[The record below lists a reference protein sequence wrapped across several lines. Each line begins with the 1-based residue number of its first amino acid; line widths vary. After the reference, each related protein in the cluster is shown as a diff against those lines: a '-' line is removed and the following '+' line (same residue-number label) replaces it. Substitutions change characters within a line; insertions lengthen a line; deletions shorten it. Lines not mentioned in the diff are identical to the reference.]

1 MDTDVRGKSMEHKSF
16 VNRGYLDRFDAM
28 EEKCIQTSF
37 EKSWLLY
44 DRSDVSQQENEWRA
58 EAQLC
63 VPRLVFNNR

>member
-1 MDTDVRGKSMEHKSF
+1 MDTDIRGKSMEHKSF
-16 VNRGYLDRFDAM
+16 VDRVYLNRFDAM
-28 EEKCIQTSF
+28 EEKFIQNF

-63 VPRLVFNNR
+63 VQPRLIFNNR